1 MKRLFGVRIGMKRF
15 ISGLGLGLGLKV
27 GARAPS
33 AVAPSKALTTPSQR
47 CSMNKGGRT
56 YGVRSTPFSVKNT
69 LLEPWDTLEVPPYHL
84 TRAYPSTLQT
94 LSTCTNVTT
103 YPSTLQTLST
113 CTNVT
118 TGMCRV
124 ERQGGTPWGAH
135 HRVQGG
141 CRDALHVP

>member
-103 YPSTLQTLST
+103 
-113 CTNVT
+113 
-118 TGMCRV
+118 GMCRV